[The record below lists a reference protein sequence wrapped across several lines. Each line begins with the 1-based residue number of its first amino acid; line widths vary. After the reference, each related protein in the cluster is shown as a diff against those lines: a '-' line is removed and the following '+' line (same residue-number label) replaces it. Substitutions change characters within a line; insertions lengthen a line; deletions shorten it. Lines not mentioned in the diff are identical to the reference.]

1 MYHENLDQNEMAIE
15 FCFIIDILF
24 MDLHLILMFFK
35 EGILKKMEIGNGKK
49 YIKASCSNFVII
61 WRQNGWNENNNFIAK
76 MIRFNKALKSLH
88 FSGKFSYN
96 I

>member
-1 MYHENLDQNEMAIE
+1 MAIE

-61 WRQNGWNENNNFIAK
+61 WRKNGYTGKDNFIATI
-76 MIRFNKALKSLH
+76 IRFKKTLKSLH
-88 FSGKFSYN
+88 FS
-96 I
+96 

>member
-1 MYHENLDQNEMAIE
+1 
-15 FCFIIDILF
+15 
-24 MDLHLILMFFK
+24 
-35 EGILKKMEIGNGKK
+35 MEIGNGKK

-88 FSGKFSYN
+88 FSGKLSYN